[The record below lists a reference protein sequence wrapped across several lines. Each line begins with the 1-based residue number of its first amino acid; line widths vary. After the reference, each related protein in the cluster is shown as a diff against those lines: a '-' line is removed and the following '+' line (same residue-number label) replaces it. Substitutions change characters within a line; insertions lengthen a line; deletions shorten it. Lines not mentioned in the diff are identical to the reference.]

1 MEKNDP
7 SNFDLITYVW
17 VFGLSAMGGVV
28 AFMQKL
34 KNGHARVFNFVEFIG
49 EIVTSAFTGVI
60 TFYLCESAHLDR
72 ILTAALVGVAGHMGS
87 RALYFIE
94 HAVAKRFR
102 GESGN

>member
-1 MEKNDP
+1 MEEHDP
-7 SNFDLITYVW
+7 SNFNWITYAW

-34 KNGHARVFNFVEFIG
+34 KDGHARVFNLVEFVG

-94 HAVAKRFR
+94 HALAKRFKN
-102 GESGN
+102 GAPE